1 MNCVES
7 LKATFKR
14 RPEKRS
20 LYIILLVVLGF
31 VTDLPQGENSVEF
44 MYVKRRFQWEVDQ
57 ISYYSTVIN
66 AASNIG
72 LVTLM
77 PLFHYFNV
85 DDNVIILISLFSNM
99 VFYVFKVLVKTEEA
113 FFASAAFGFLINLFY
128 APIRV
133 IVTRCVPAEELG
145 KVLSCNCH
153 WIPDARP

>member
-7 LKATFKR
+7 LKATFKK
-14 RPEKRS
+14 RPERRS
-20 LYIILLVVLGF
+20 FYILLLVVLVF
-31 VTDLPQGENSVEF
+31 LTDLPVGVNSVEF

-72 LVTLM
+72 LVSLM

-85 DDNVIILISLFSNM
+85 NDNLIILISLFSNM

-133 IVTRCVPAEELG
+133 LVTRCVSAEELG
-145 KVLSCNCH
+145 KVRLITYSYL
-153 WIPDARP
+153 I

>member
-1 MNCVES
+1 MNCLES
-7 LKATFKR
+7 LKSTFKK
-14 RPEKRS
+14 RPERRS
-20 LYIILLVVLGF
+20 FYILLLVVLVF
-31 VTDLPQGENSVEF
+31 VTDLPVGVNSVEF

-77 PLFHYFNV
+77 PLFHHFNV
-85 DDNVIILISLFSNM
+85 NDNVIILISIFSRM
-99 VFYVFKVLVKTEEA
+99 AFYVFKVLVKTEEA

-133 IVTRCVPAEELG
+133 IVTRCVSAEELG
-145 KVLSCNCH
+145 KERLVM
-153 WIPDARP
+153 

>member
-1 MNCVES
+1 MES
-7 LKATFKR
+7 LKATFKK
-14 RPEKRS
+14 RPERRS
-20 LYIILLVVLGF
+20 FYILLLVVLVF
-31 VTDLPQGENSVEF
+31 LTDLPVGVNSVEF
-44 MYVKRRFQWEVDQ
+44 MYVKRRFQWEVEQ

-72 LVTLM
+72 LVSLM

-85 DDNVIILISLFSNM
+85 NDNLIILISLFFNM

-133 IVTRCVPAEELG
+133 LVTRCVKAEELG
-145 KVLSCNCH
+145 KVSKACNVLGH
-153 WIPDARP
+153 NLT